1 MTTPH
6 PSDKYFYLAAAI
18 ITDASDRLLVVR
30 KQNTHKFMLPGGKIE
45 AGETP
50 REALLR
56 ELEEEIA
63 LKIEASRPIFI
74 QEYEA
79 PAANEPDYRIKSNLF
94 RVKLDEILTI
104 HPEAE
109 IAEIRWVEKDQ
120 TEGIDF
126 APLIE
131 SFVIPLWR
139 SELENPA
146 HGEID

>member
-63 LKIEASRPIFI
+63 LKIEASLPIFI

-79 PAANEPDYRIKSNLF
+79 PAANEPDYLIKSNLF

-139 SELENPA
+139 SELENAA
-146 HGEID
+146 HSDID